1 MRSSKLI
8 NLIGGNSSL
17 LLSNAD
23 EDDDDDGATIEVVG
37 AVEAVGSV
45 GTVGEATQ
53 NTVLIVVETSL
64 LMVDFHFSS

>member
-37 AVEAVGSV
+37 AVEAAGSV

-53 NTVLIVVETSL
+53 NTV
-64 LMVDFHFSS
+64 